1 MTLNDYL
8 ELNNISYARFSEMI
22 GAASPMTA
30 YRYAKGL
37 RKPKGEV
44 LEKIIKVT
52 HGKVV
57 IGNSH
62 KNNKNQYVRNAAEK
76 GGIKGGKGSDLWV
89 HLNAPLEF
97 EHKDFDENSSIHSLP
112 VSLALQELGV
122 RIDYRKKQFY
132 LDGKPTRIREIIDF
146 ANKRRKERGLIEIFY
161 PSE

>member
-37 RKPKGEV
+37 RKPKGEM
-44 LEKIIKVT
+44 LEKIMKAT

-62 KNNKNQYVRNAAEK
+62 KNNKNQYVCNATEK
-76 GGIKGGKGSDLWV
+76 GGIKGRKSSDLWV
-89 HLNAPLEF
+89 HLNASLEY
-97 EHKDFDENSSIHSLP
+97 EYKDFDENSSMHSLP
-112 VSLALQELGV
+112 VSLALKELGV
-122 RIDYRKKQFY
+122 RAEYQKQQFY
-132 LDGKPTRIREIIDF
+132 LDGKPTRIRELIDF
-146 ANKRRKERGLIEIFY
+146 ANKRRKKRGLIEIFY
-161 PSE
+161 PSK

>member
-37 RKPKGEV
+37 RRPKGEV
-44 LEKIIKVT
+44 LDKIIQVT
-52 HGKVV
+52 HGKVKV
-57 IGNSH
+57 GDFH
-62 KNNKNQYVRNAAEK
+62 KNKNQYVQNAAEK
-76 GGIKGGKGSDLWV
+76 GGIKGGKGSNLWD
-89 HLNAPLEF
+89 HLNASLEF

-112 VSLALQELGV
+112 VALALQELSV
-122 RIDYRKKQFY
+122 RVEYRKEQFY
-132 LDGKPTRIREIIDF
+132 LDGKPTRISEIIDF

-161 PSE
+161 PPK